1 LHIVRENRELRRRAG
16 QRGQSLTE
24 FALVAP
30 ILFALV
36 FGVYDFGRGMSAN
49 VTVTNSAREGARYLA
64 THATSWQ
71 TPGGGLPASQGR
83 FDTACQGAGANPSAP
98 LADSA
103 QGVSWRQLQN
113 ASLTLSAVTMTVRFY
128 ASSNDPNNG
137 GAADD
142 TLTCSSGAMSE
153 SNPAYT
159 PQSGDWVRFEVRYQ
173 YAPVTPLISSI
184 VSTVTLDQITTMVL
198 E

>member
-1 LHIVRENRELRRRAG
+1 LTEKRESRRRAG

-24 FALVAP
+24 FALLAP

-36 FGVYDFGRGMSAN
+36 FGIYDFGRGMSAN

-71 TPGGGLPASQGR
+71 TPGGGVPASQGR
-83 FDTACQGAGANPSAP
+83 FDTACQGAGPNPSAP

-103 QGVSWRQLQN
+103 QGVAWRQLQN
-113 ASLTLSAVTMTVRFY
+113 ATLTLSAVTMTVRFY
-128 ASSNDPNNG
+128 ASSNDPSNG

-142 TLTCSSGAMSE
+142 TFTCSSGVMSE
-153 SNPAYT
+153 SNNTYT
-159 PQSGDWVRFEVRYQ
+159 PQSGDWVRFEVRYL
-173 YAPVTPLISSI
+173 YSPVTPI
-184 VSTVTLDQITTMVL
+184 VSSLLSTITLDQTTTMVL

>member
-1 LHIVRENRELRRRAG
+1 MREKRESRRRAG

-24 FALVAP
+24 FALVTP

-36 FGVYDFGRGMSAN
+36 FGIYDFGRGMSAN

-71 TPGGGLPASQGR
+71 APGGGLPASQGR
-83 FDTACQGAGANPSAP
+83 FDTACQGAGGNPAAP

-103 QGVSWRQLQN
+103 QGVAWRQLQN

-128 ASSNDPNNG
+128 ASSNDPANG

-142 TLTCSSGAMSE
+142 TFTCSSGVMSE
-153 SNPAYT
+153 SNNAFT
-159 PQSGDWVRFEVRYQ
+159 PQSGDWVQFEVHYQ
-173 YAPVTPLISSI
+173 YSPVTPLVSSV
-184 VSTVTLDQITTMVL
+184 VSTVTLDQVTTMVL

>member
-1 LHIVRENRELRRRAG
+1 VRELSGRRGRAG

-30 ILFALV
+30 LLLALV

-49 VTVTNSAREGARYLA
+49 VTVTNSSREGARYLA

-71 TPGGGLPASQGR
+71 AGGTLPSSQGR
-83 FDTACQGAGANPSAP
+83 FDTACQGSGGNPSAP

-103 QGVSWRQLQN
+103 QGVAWRQLQN
-113 ASLTLSAVTMTVRFY
+113 ANLTLSAVTMTVRFY
-128 ASSNDPNNG
+128 ASTNDPANN

-142 TLTCSSGAMSE
+142 TLTCSSGVMSE
-153 SNPAYT
+153 TSSSYT
-159 PQSGDWVRFEVRYQ
+159 PASGDWVQFEVRYV
-173 YAPVTPLISSI
+173 YSPVTPIISSLFSSI
-184 VSTVTLDQITTMVL
+184 TLDQVTTMVL